1 MKTKISMLIDAGYMR
16 EVLKDKNIFV
26 NEVAISNIVK
36 QSIDDETEI
45 LHKVLYYD
53 CTSYK
58 DKSKIDTN
66 ERTFRN
72 DELLDT
78 LSRKE
83 RFAVRLGKL
92 KCVGKN
98 KKGEPILV
106 QKGVD
111 IRIALD
117 VAKIIMAHKIHRII
131 LIAGDTDLIPAM
143 KMARI
148 HDIEVGLIRMS
159 YLAEELYSH
168 MDFMRNID
176 LDKLVKKKILT
187 VYKPKNSM

>member
-1 MKTKISMLIDAGYMR
+1 MLIDAGYMR